1 MLFRLGAR
9 ILLSALAVGIL
20 AAIRLAAQTPAF
32 TGVVRGVLLEFD
44 PGGTSGE
51 FSVRMQGTHQVYRF
65 TFDAKTYVEREK
77 HRIFVTG
84 LQKGDDIEVVSDRD
98 ESLAVHYARTIH
110 VIETKPTP
118 RAPMSLGRSR
128 LRRSSGELSAPR
140 GNLTYAGVIAKLT
153 PDRMVLRT
161 RADGEKIIVLRRD
174 TRYLEAGSL
183 AEATDLKPNTR
194 VYIRAGRN
202 LNDEIEAYQIVWGEI
217 LVPARPQ

>member
-1 MLFRLGAR
+1 M
-9 ILLSALAVGIL
+9 LSALAVGIL
-20 AAIRLAAQTPAF
+20 AGIRLVAQTPAF

-44 PGGTSGE
+44 FSGTSGE

-84 LQKGDDIEVVSDRD
+84 LQKGDDIEVISDRD

-118 RAPMSLGRSR
+118 RPPMSFLGRSR
-128 LRRSSGELSAPR
+128 LRRSSGDLSAPR

-153 PDRMVLRT
+153 PERLVLRT
-161 RADGEKIIVLRRD
+161 RADGEKVIVLRRD

-183 AEATDLKPNTR
+183 AEASDLTPNTR

-202 LNDEIEAYQIVWGEI
+202 LDDEIEAYQIVWGEI
-217 LVPARPQ
+217 LVPTRPR

>member
-1 MLFRLGAR
+1 M
-9 ILLSALAVGIL
+9 LSALAVGIL
-20 AAIRLAAQTPAF
+20 AGIRLVAQTPAF

-44 PGGTSGE
+44 FSGTSGE

-77 HRIFVTG
+77 RRISVTG

-110 VIETKPTP
+110 VIEIKPAP
-118 RAPMSLGRSR
+118 RPPMSLGRSR
-128 LRRSSGELSAPR
+128 LRRSPGEPAAPR

-153 PDRMVLRT
+153 PERMVLRT

-183 AEATDLKPNTR
+183 AEAADLKPNTR

-202 LNDEIEAYQIVWGEI
+202 LDDEIEAYQIVWGEI
-217 LVPARPQ
+217 LVPDRPR